1 MNKGDRIKTR
11 RETMGLS
18 QVEVAERLKVSKQ
31 LYYKYENNIVTNI
44 PSDKIEA
51 LAEILDVT
59 PQYIMG
65 WTEQHA
71 AHDGAVSVLW
81 DFAKD
86 KDLMEALKVYNK
98 MSLEKKKRVV
108 DLIHLIGAE

>member
-1 MNKGDRIKTR
+1 MNKGDRIKAR

-18 QVEVAERLKVSKQ
+18 QVEVAERLKISKQ

-51 LAEILDVT
+51 LADILDVT

-65 WTEQHA
+65 WTEHSA
-71 AHDGAVSVLW
+71 DNDRVGSAMW
-81 DFAKD
+81 DLAKD
-86 KDLMEALKVYNK
+86 KDLMGALKVYNR
-98 MSLEKKKRVV
+98 MSPDKKKRVV